1 MTELTV
7 IDQTNLVRPHGRA
20 DLMCDLQAGETQ
32 CTARSKRT
40 GERCKRASSL
50 GSNVCR
56 VRSAANK
63 SSDGAR
69 PVIGPCTAKRPDAGA
84 CEIRLYEGVFG
95 RVPESFKTNVLGVS
109 SILSELA
116 RHKRARQV
124 ALAQGFRHHLRVT
137 RQGQVRLGSRLGAFG
152 MRAR

>member
-95 RVPESFKTNVLGVS
+95 RVPESFKTSPPQTRPAGRAGTGISTPPPGHPSRTS
-109 SILSELA
+109 S
-116 RHKRARQV
+116 ARQQTRGIRHES
-124 ALAQGFRHHLRVT
+124 ALI
-137 RQGQVRLGSRLGAFG
+137 
-152 MRAR
+152 